1 MNKYYYFLLPG
12 LVLLLAF
19 NSNTNNFIFG
29 HTFSGDESAS
39 FLTIVE
45 MIKIESQLAQK
56 DLASN
61 ATNAKEHA
69 EHTTEHITANDTK
82 EINERNPR
90 LATELNNTLSDFV
103 KTFESQS
110 PSESTVK
117 DKVSNLGD
125 VLSEVVSARIDK
137 EQLDNVTVKALVVN
151 DLVGEGLEHYNSSLG
166 MEENKTT
173 ASNATENGSNE
184 TAKIVNDPDYQS
196 AQAAISRAI
205 DLYNEIKPSGNANS
219 TELGNSLNSLK
230 DTIDS
235 KSPFDQADKIVDD
248 KITPLLNGMFKL
260 KLAEEAGHGGEGDHA
275 GEGQAIKGKNN
286 ILRQEMRPI
295 RQITKDEA
303 RLSLLFYH
311 IITDFYF
318 TIKR

>member
-1 MNKYYYFLLPG
+1 MNKYHYLILPG

-45 MIKIESQLAQK
+45 MMKIESQLAQK

-69 EHTTEHITANDTK
+69 EHMTEHLTANDTK

-117 DKVSNLGD
+117 DKASNLGD

-151 DLVGEGLEHYNSSLG
+151 DLVGESLEHYNSSLG
-166 MEENKTT
+166 MNEASHDKNNTSSSNSTESGKT
-173 ASNATENGSNE
+173 E
-184 TAKIVNDPDYQS
+184 TPKIVDDADYQS
-196 AQAAISRAI
+196 AQAAISRATN
-205 DLYNEIKPSGNANS
+205 LYNEIKPS
-219 TELGNSLNSLK
+219 
-230 DTIDS
+230 
-235 KSPFDQADKIVDD
+235 
-248 KITPLLNGMFKL
+248 
-260 KLAEEAGHGGEGDHA
+260 
-275 GEGQAIKGKNN
+275 
-286 ILRQEMRPI
+286 
-295 RQITKDEA
+295 
-303 RLSLLFYH
+303 
-311 IITDFYF
+311 
-318 TIKR
+318 

>member
-1 MNKYYYFLLPG
+1 MNKYYYLLLPG

-29 HTFSGDESAS
+29 HTFSGGESAT
-39 FLTIVE
+39 FLTKVE
-45 MIKIESQLAQK
+45 MMKIEAQLAQK

-69 EHTTEHITANDTK
+69 DHTTEHITANDTK

-110 PSESTVK
+110 PSESVVK
-117 DKVSNLGD
+117 DKLSGLSD
-125 VLSEVVSARIDK
+125 VISEVVSARIDK
-137 EQLDNVTVKALVVN
+137 QQLDNVTVKAQVVN

-166 MEENKTT
+166 
-173 ASNATENGSNE
+173 E
-184 TAKIVNDPDYQS
+184 TVKSETPKIVDDADYQS
-196 AQAAISRAI
+196 AQAAVSRAI

-219 TELGNSLNSLK
+219 TELGKSLNSLK

-235 KSPFDQADKIVDD
+235 KSPFDQADKTIDD
-248 KITPLLNGMFKL
+248 KITPLLNDMFKL
-260 KLAEEAGHGGEGDHA
+260 KLAVEEAHGAEGQDHGGNESKASSGNETH
-275 GEGQAIKGKNN
+275 
-286 ILRQEMRPI
+286 
-295 RQITKDEA
+295 
-303 RLSLLFYH
+303 
-311 IITDFYF
+311 
-318 TIKR
+318 

>member
-1 MNKYYYFLLPG
+1 MDRILGFPILG
-12 LVLLLAF
+12 FILLLAF
-19 NSNTNNFIFG
+19 NSNANHFIFG

-69 EHTTEHITANDTK
+69 EHTTEHLTANNTK

-90 LATELNNTLSDFV
+90 LAAELNSTLTDFV
-103 KTFESQS
+103 NTFESKS
-110 PSESTVK
+110 PSESEVK
-117 DKVSNLGD
+117 DKVSNISDL
-125 VLSEVVSARIDK
+125 LSEVVSARIDK

-151 DLVGEGLEHYNSSLG
+151 DLVGEGLEHYSSALG
-166 MEENKTT
+166 MEENKTS

-184 TAKIVNDPDYQS
+184 TAKIVNDADYQS

-205 DLYNEIKPSGNANS
+205 DMYNEIKPSGNTNS

-230 DTIDS
+230 DTIDN
-235 KSPFDQADKIVDD
+235 KSAFDQADKTVDD
-248 KITPLLNGMFKL
+248 KITPLLNGIFKL
-260 KLAEEAGHGGEGDHA
+260 KLAEEAGHGGEGNQT
-275 GEGQAIKGKNN
+275 GEGQSNKGEESHSSSGN
-286 ILRQEMRPI
+286 E
-295 RQITKDEA
+295 T
-303 RLSLLFYH
+303 H
-311 IITDFYF
+311 
-318 TIKR
+318 

>member
-1 MNKYYYFLLPG
+1 MNNYYYLLLPG
-12 LVLLLAF
+12 LVLLLTF

-61 ATNAKEHA
+61 ATNAREHA
-69 EHTTEHITANDTK
+69 EHTTEHLTANDTK

-110 PSESTVK
+110 PSESTIK

-151 DLVGEGLEHYNSSLG
+151 DLVGEGLEHYSSALG
-166 MEENKTT
+166 MEENKKSP
-173 ASNATENGSNE
+173 SNATEKGSNE
-184 TAKIVNDPDYQS
+184 TTKIVNDADYQS
-196 AQAAISRAI
+196 AQAAISRAN
-205 DLYNEIKPSGNANS
+205 DLYNEIKPSGNTNS
-219 TELGNSLNSLK
+219 TELANSLNSLK

-235 KSPFDQADKIVDD
+235 KSPFDQADKTVDD
-248 KITPLLNGMFKL
+248 KITPLLNGIFKL
-260 KLAEEAGHGGEGDHA
+260 KLAEEAGHGGEGNHA
-275 GEGQAIKGKNN
+275 GEGQSNKGEESDSSSGN
-286 ILRQEMRPI
+286 E
-295 RQITKDEA
+295 T
-303 RLSLLFYH
+303 H
-311 IITDFYF
+311 
-318 TIKR
+318 

>member
-1 MNKYYYFLLPG
+1 MNKYYYLLLPG

-235 KSPFDQADKIVDD
+235 KSPFDQADKTIDD
-248 KITPLLNGMFKL
+248 KITPLLNDMFKL
-260 KLAEEAGHGGEGDHA
+260 KLAVEEAHGAEGQDHGGNESKASSGNETH
-275 GEGQAIKGKNN
+275 
-286 ILRQEMRPI
+286 
-295 RQITKDEA
+295 
-303 RLSLLFYH
+303 
-311 IITDFYF
+311 
-318 TIKR
+318 

>member
-1 MNKYYYFLLPG
+1 MNKYYYLLLPG
-12 LVLLLAF
+12 LVLLIAF
-19 NSNTNNFIFG
+19 NSNTNNSIFG

-45 MIKIESQLAQK
+45 MMKIESQLAQK

-69 EHTTEHITANDTK
+69 EHTTEHLTANDTK

-110 PSESTVK
+110 PSESVVK

-151 DLVGEGLEHYNSSLG
+151 DLVGEGLEHYGSALG
-166 MEENKTT
+166 MEENKTS

-184 TAKIVNDPDYQS
+184 TAKIMNEADYQS

-205 DLYNEIKPSGNANS
+205 DMYNQIKPSGNTNS

-230 DTIDS
+230 DTINNRS
-235 KSPFDQADKIVDD
+235 AFDQADKTVDD
-248 KITPLLNGMFKL
+248 KITPLLNGIFNL
-260 KLAEEAGHGGEGDHA
+260 KLAEEAGHGGEGNHA
-275 GEGQAIKGKNN
+275 GEGQSNKG
-286 ILRQEMRPI
+286 QESHSSSGNE
-295 RQITKDEA
+295 T
-303 RLSLLFYH
+303 H
-311 IITDFYF
+311 
-318 TIKR
+318 

>member
-1 MNKYYYFLLPG
+1 MNKYYYLLLPG

-45 MIKIESQLAQK
+45 MIKIESQLAQR

-110 PSESTVK
+110 PSESAVK

-166 MEENKTT
+166 MEENKTS
-173 ASNATENGSNE
+173 ASNATEGGSNE
-184 TAKIVNDPDYQS
+184 TAKIVNDADYQS

-205 DLYNEIKPSGNANS
+205 DMYNEIKPSGNANS

-248 KITPLLNGMFKL
+248 KITPLLNGIFKL
-260 KLAEEAGHGGEGDHA
+260 KLAEEAGHGGEGNHA
-275 GEGQAIKGKNN
+275 GEGQSNKGEESHSSSGN
-286 ILRQEMRPI
+286 E
-295 RQITKDEA
+295 T
-303 RLSLLFYH
+303 H
-311 IITDFYF
+311 
-318 TIKR
+318 